1 MASGYIPLPAPQIR
15 NAMADF
21 SGINQ
26 GIDSLAEKQQQN
38 AMMAYRKDRDKVS
51 DARSNAM
58 MGIQQNQESRAQ
70 ATFDD
75 KRGEEALNQL
85 AGIYQTIEQA
95 PEAERAALYGRVQ
108 PLYSRLRTRI
118 ADFDTDL
125 QAMGVDPNDHV
136 AVGKL
141 VMGRARGYVDPT
153 KSQAPSNVQEWQ
165 YFSQLPPDK
174 KQEYLTMKRS
184 EKYLDTGTEFTR
196 PNPIAP
202 GQNISTVPKNIAGE
216 ERAKVEGKAAGE
228 ASVAMPKLEMGFNA
242 FNQKSDRLLS
252 VIDRAMSR
260 IGPNTTGWGGLMST
274 LPGTEARALST
285 DLDTIKAN
293 VGFEELQA
301 MRDASPTGGALGQVS
316 EQENRLLQSIRG
328 SLDQMNSGQNLA
340 ENLGIVR
347 ESVAQLKALKAQQW
361 QADRSRAQDFSPA
374 PQAGPQAPAPAQP
387 GGPQPGTVMDGYI
400 FKGGNPADPN
410 SWEKQ

>member
-202 GQNISTVPKNIAGE
+202 GENVSTVPKNIAGKAAQE
-216 ERAKVEGKAAGE
+216 AVGDAQGKASADIPRVAANAERALQTIEAIRTHPGKKYG
-228 ASVAMPKLEMGFNA
+228 LG
-242 FNQKSDRLLS
+242 LS
-252 VIDRAMSR
+252 APSGYI
-260 IGPNTTGWGGLMST
+260 
-274 LPGTEARALST
+274 PGTEARGFKNLVDQAAGQTFLEAFNSLRGGGQITEAEGAKATQALAR
-285 DLDTIKAN
+285 LDRYQSPED
-293 VGFEELQA
+293 F
-301 MRDASPTGGALGQVS
+301 DA
-316 EQENRLLQSIRG
+316 
-328 SLDQMNSGQNLA
+328 
-340 ENLGIVR
+340 
-347 ESVAQLKALKAQQW
+347 ALK
-361 QADRSRAQDFSPA
+361 DLEDVVRKGLEVSRQK
-374 PQAGPQAPAPAQP
+374 AGASAPAPATGGGLAP
-387 GGPQPGTVMDGYI
+387 GEYVFDPATGTLRP
-400 FKGGNPADPN
+400 K
-410 SWEKQ
+410 